1 MSHQPVP
8 APVGHLADPARI
20 SPTSTGTG
28 TGADTGTG
36 GRAGSAPRG
45 ISRRRLLQGS
55 AVLGLAAGATA
66 LDLSGLPPMERA
78 LADGSVDLD
87 VLYIGAHPDDEAWTL
102 AAFGQWNEFEDQTA
116 GVITITR
123 GEGGGNAVGLEE
135 GPELGLIREGEER
148 TAVGYAGIEHVFNL
162 DAVDFFYTLSAP
174 LSYDVW
180 GGAEVLSRVIRVVR
194 ATRPDV
200 IVTMNPSAVQGNH
213 GNHQQAAMFAVE
225 AYLLAGREDVFPEH
239 FDEGLK
245 PFAPKRL
252 LRSGSDGEA
261 PTGPDAVATGFT
273 PLVASDVV
281 FGAWNGTESERHG
294 KRWSAVRDDS
304 VHAYRT
310 QGWHVNPPTTS
321 DPEEIPAA
329 WFTLIDSRTPIPDPT
344 SGDTAALAGAT
355 LPIDGGLPLGTTL
368 ELRCEQFAV
377 QTGGKVE
384 VEVVI
389 GAAGSA
395 LPGVQVELEAP
406 EGWDAGRRQV
416 LGTIPA
422 KQSRSV
428 TFAVE
433 VPESATPGEHVLLRA
448 RVTSRK
454 GSGEN
459 VLPLRTAGV
468 VEAGIADRAEI
479 AAFLE
484 WTEELGMQRLDALV
498 PTRRSLGQGRAEEFE
513 IVVRNRS
520 EQVQDAEVTLALPD
534 GFTAE
539 PAELLVEAVPAL
551 GEATA
556 AVRIENTDASL
567 PTANRA
573 FDGGVYAVT
582 VTAAA
587 DGVAAETAQGLHLVP
602 RLVASRSEG
611 VEVDAVRG
619 SEEYPGEPIDVG
631 TLWEGAEVTPE
642 DASGAT
648 WVTYDDEALH
658 VFVQVVDDTLGAL
671 LPPEDN
677 KQRFRTDSIEI
688 MIDPRGTS
696 DNTSTTFILGVLPGT
711 DDGAG
716 GVGDPVGGRDH
727 DNRQGPIEEVA
738 PTVRIAAKVSQ
749 PYQGYVIETTIPFAE
764 LPDGIDP
771 TRMGFN
777 VVVYDSD
784 TQDRTGQ
791 SRIGWSTFP
800 GVQADPFRWGVLELP
815 GLEAGPEA
823 PVEPRIPDTSARSV
837 ASPQSILQ
845 SAADGVG
852 LGGAPALA
860 EGALRVDKALRRRD
874 EVSALVR
881 TTAAGTRRVFV
892 WDGERSVGELEAAEV
907 SSARE
912 TVRIPLA
919 GDVPGDATLTV
930 AVSLENEDGV
940 AAGAAEVR

>member
-1 MSHQPVP
+1 MSHPPLPARLASAAPVP
-8 APVGHLADPARI
+8 DAP
-20 SPTSTGTG
+20 
-28 TGADTGTG
+28 
-36 GRAGSAPRG
+36 APRG
-45 ISRRRLLQGS
+45 LSRRRLLQGS

-78 LADGSVDLD
+78 LADGGVDLD
-87 VLYIGAHPDDEAWTL
+87 ILYIGAHPDDEAWTL
-102 AAFGQWNEFEDQTA
+102 AAFGQWNEYEDQTA

-135 GPELGLIREGEER
+135 GPALGLIREGEER
-148 TAVGYAGIEHVFNL
+148 TAVGFAGIEHVFNL

-174 LSYDVW
+174 LSHEVW
-180 GGAEVLSRVIRVVR
+180 GGRDVLSRVIRVVR

-239 FDEGLK
+239 FDEGLA

-252 LRSGSDGEA
+252 LRSGSDGQA

-281 FGAWNGTESERHG
+281 FGAWNGTESEKHG

-304 VHAYRT
+304 IHAYRT
-310 QGWHVNPPTTS
+310 QGWHVFPPTTT
-321 DPEEIPAA
+321 DPAEIPAA
-329 WFTLIDSRTPIPDPT
+329 WFTLIDSRTPFPDPT
-344 SGDTAALAGAT
+344 SGDTAALGGAS
-355 LPIDGGLPLGTTL
+355 LPVEGGLPLGTTL
-368 ELRCEQFAV
+368 ELRSEQFAV
-377 QTGGKVE
+377 QTGGSVE
-384 VEVVI
+384 VEVEI
-389 GAAGSA
+389 GSPGSA
-395 LPGVQVELEAP
+395 LPGVQVELEVP
-406 EGWDAGRRQV
+406 EGWDAGRKQV

-422 KQSRSV
+422 KQSRTA
-428 TFAVE
+428 TFTVE

-539 PAELLVEAVPAL
+539 PAQLLVEDVPAL
-551 GEATA
+551 GESTAT
-556 AVRIENTDASL
+556 VRIENTDPSL

-573 FDGGVYAVT
+573 PDGGVYAVT
-582 VTAAA
+582 VTASAG
-587 DGVAAETAQGLHLVP
+587 GVAAATAQGLHLVP
-602 RLVASRSEG
+602 RLVASRTEG

-619 SEEYPGEPIDVG
+619 TGEYPGEPIDIG
-631 TLWEGAEVTPE
+631 TLWEGSEVTPE
-642 DASGAT
+642 DASGST
-648 WVTYDDEALH
+648 WVTYDDAALH
-658 VFVQVVDDTLGAL
+658 VFVQVTDDVLGTL
-671 LPPEDN
+671 LPVEDN
-677 KQRFRTDSIEI
+677 KQRFRTDSVEI

-696 DNTSTTFILGVLPGT
+696 DHTATTFILGALPGT

-716 GVGDPVGGRDH
+716 GVGGPVAGRDH

-738 PTVRIAAKVSQ
+738 PSVRIAAEISE
-749 PYQGYVIETTIPFAE
+749 PYQGYVLETTIPFAE

-815 GLEAGPEA
+815 GLEAQPSA
-823 PVEPRIPDTSARSV
+823 PVEPRIPNTSARSV

-852 LGGAPALA
+852 LGGFPSL
-860 EGALRVDKALRRRD
+860 GADAVRVDKATRRRR
-874 EVSALVR
+874 EISAVVR
-881 TTAAGTRRVFV
+881 TAAPGTRRVFV
-892 WDGERSVGELEAAEV
+892 WDGERTVGELEATDV
-907 SSARE
+907 RSARE
-912 TVRIPLA
+912 VVTIPLV
-919 GDVPGDATLTV
+919 GDVPADATLTV
-930 AVSLENEDGV
+930 AVSLENEDG
-940 AAGAAEVR
+940 AGAGAATVR

>member
-1 MSHQPVP
+1 
-8 APVGHLADPARI
+8 
-20 SPTSTGTG
+20 
-28 TGADTGTG
+28 
-36 GRAGSAPRG
+36 
-45 ISRRRLLQGS
+45 
-55 AVLGLAAGATA
+55 VLGLAAGATA

-78 LADGSVDLD
+78 LADGTVDLD
-87 VLYIGAHPDDEAWTL
+87 LLYIGAHPDDEAWTL
-102 AAFGQWNEFEDQTA
+102 AALGQWNEYQGQQA

-135 GPELGLIREGEER
+135 GPPLGLIRETEER

-239 FDEGLK
+239 FEEGLK
-245 PFAPKRL
+245 PFTPKRL
-252 LRSGSDGEA
+252 LRSGSDGQA
-261 PTGPDAVATGFT
+261 PTGPDAVATGYT

-304 VHAYRT
+304 IRAYRT
-310 QGWHVNPPTTS
+310 QGWHVFPPTTE
-321 DPEEIPAA
+321 DPAQIPAT
-329 WFTLIDSRTPIPDPT
+329 WFTLIDSRTPLIDPT
-344 SGDTAALAGAT
+344 SGDTAALAGAS
-355 LPIDGGLPLGTTL
+355 LPAEGGLPLGTTL
-368 ELRCEQFAV
+368 EVRSEQFAV
-377 QTGGKVE
+377 QTGGSVE

-389 GAAGSA
+389 GAPGSA
-395 LPGVQVELEAP
+395 LPGVQVELEGP
-406 EGWDAGRRQV
+406 EGWRTGRRQG

-422 KQSRSV
+422 TQSRTA
-428 TFAVE
+428 TFTVQ
-433 VPESATPGEHVLLRA
+433 VPDGATPGEHVLLRA
-448 RVTSRK
+448 RVTSRA
-454 GSGEN
+454 GTGEN
-459 VLPLRTAGV
+459 VLPLRTAGT
-468 VEAGIADRAEI
+468 VEAGIADRPEI

-513 IVVRNRS
+513 IVVRNRT
-520 EQVQDAEVTLALPD
+520 EQAQDAEVTLTLPE
-534 GFTAE
+534 GFAAE
-539 PAELLVEAVPAL
+539 PAQLLVESVPAL
-551 GEATA
+551 GEARAT
-556 AVRIENTDASL
+556 VRIENTDPAL

-573 FDGGVYAVT
+573 PDGGVYAVS
-582 VTAAA
+582 VTASA
-587 DGVAAETAQGLHLVP
+587 DGVAAATAQGLHLVP
-602 RLVASRSEG
+602 RLVATRTEG

-619 SEEYPGEPIDVG
+619 TEEYPGDTIDIG
-631 TLWEGAEVTPE
+631 TLWEGAAVTPE
-642 DASGAT
+642 DASGST

-658 VFVQVVDDTLGAL
+658 VFVQVVDDVLGTL
-671 LPPEDN
+671 LPAEDN

-688 MIDPRGTS
+688 MIDPRGDS
-696 DNTSTTFILGVLPGT
+696 DHTATTFILGALPGT

-716 GVGDPVGGRDH
+716 GVGGPVGGRDH
-727 DNRQGPIEEVA
+727 DNRQGPLEEVA
-738 PTVRIAAKVSQ
+738 PSVRIAAQISE
-749 PYQGYVIETTIPFAE
+749 PYQGYVLETTIPFAE

-823 PVEPRIPDTSARSV
+823 PVEPQIPRTAARSV
-837 ASPQSILQ
+837 ASPASILQ

-852 LGGAPALA
+852 LGGFPALA
-860 EGALRVDKALRRRD
+860 AGTLRVDTPVRRRAVD
-874 EVSALVR
+874 SARGR
-881 TTAAGTRRVFV
+881 TSAAGTRRVYV
-892 WDGERSVGELEAAEV
+892 WDGERIVGELEATEV
-907 SSARE
+907 RAARE
-912 TVRIPLA
+912 NVRIPLVGA
-919 GDVPGDATLTV
+919 VPAEATLTV
-930 AVSLENEDGV
+930 AVSLENEEG
-940 AAGAAEVR
+940 AAAAAAEVR

>member
-1 MSHQPVP
+1 MSHQP
-8 APVGHLADPARI
+8 APVGRLADPARTT
-20 SPTSTGTG
+20 PTDPG
-28 TGADTGTG
+28 TGAC
-36 GRAGSAPRG
+36 AGSAPRG
-45 ISRRRLLQGS
+45 LSRRRLLQGS
-55 AVLGLAAGATA
+55 AVLGLAAGATV
-66 LDLSGLPPMERA
+66 LDVPGLPPAERA
-78 LADGSVDLD
+78 LADGTVDLD
-87 VLYIGAHPDDEAWTL
+87 ILYIGAHPDDEAWTL
-102 AAFGQWNEFEDQTA
+102 AALGQWNEYEGQSA

-135 GPELGLIREGEER
+135 GPSLGLIREGEER

-174 LSYDVW
+174 LSYEVW

-239 FDEGLK
+239 FDEGLA

-252 LRSGSDGEA
+252 LRSGSDGTA
-261 PTGPDAVATGFT
+261 PTGPDAVATGFA

-321 DPEEIPAA
+321 DPEKIPAA
-329 WFTLIDSRTPIPDPT
+329 WFTLIDSRTPIPDPR
-344 SGDTAALAGAT
+344 SGDTAALAGAS
-355 LPIDGGLPLGTTL
+355 LPIQDGLPLGTTL

-377 QTGGKVE
+377 QTGGTVE
-384 VEVVI
+384 VEVEI
-389 GAAGSA
+389 GSAGSA

-406 EGWDAGRRQV
+406 DGWRVGRRQV

-422 KQSRSV
+422 KQSRTA
-428 TFAVE
+428 TFSVE
-433 VPESATPGEHVLLRA
+433 VPAGADPGEHVLLRA

-454 GSGEN
+454 GAGEN

-520 EQVQDAEVTLALPD
+520 EQAQDAEITLTLPD
-534 GFTAE
+534 GFAAE

-551 GEATA
+551 GEKTAT
-556 AVRIENTDASL
+556 VRIENTDASL

-573 FDGGVYAVT
+573 PDGGVYAVT

-587 DGVAAETAQGLHLVP
+587 GGVEAPTAQGLHLVP
-602 RLVASRSEG
+602 RLVATRSEG

-619 SEEYPGEPIDVG
+619 TEEYPGDPIDIG

-658 VFVQVVDDTLGAL
+658 VFVQVVDDTLGTL

-677 KQRFRTDSIEI
+677 KQRFRTDSVEI

-696 DNTSTTFILGVLPGT
+696 DNTSTTFILGALPGT

-716 GVGDPVGGRDH
+716 GVGEVVGGRDH
-727 DNRQGPIEEVA
+727 DNRQGPLEEVA
-738 PTVRIAAKVSQ
+738 PTVRLAARISD
-749 PYQGYVIETTIPFAE
+749 PYEGYVLETSIPYAE

-837 ASPQSILQ
+837 ESPASILQ

-860 EGALRVDKALRRRD
+860 AGTLRVDKALRRRD

-881 TTAAGTRRVFV
+881 TDAAGTRRVYV

-912 TVRIPLA
+912 TVRIPLV
-919 GDVPGDATLTV
+919 GDVPADAELTV
-930 AVSLENEDGV
+930 AVSLETEDGV
-940 AAGAAEVR
+940 AAGAAAVR